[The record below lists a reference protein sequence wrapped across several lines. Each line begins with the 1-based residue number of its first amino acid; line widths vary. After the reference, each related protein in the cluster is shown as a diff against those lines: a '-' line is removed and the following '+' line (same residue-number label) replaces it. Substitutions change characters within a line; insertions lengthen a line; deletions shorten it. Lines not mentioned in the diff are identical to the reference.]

1 MEILEQIRLVF
12 MDNLILNTID
22 ILIVYFLLYYAYRL
36 IDQMRGK
43 QLIKGIAVFVII
55 AQLSKFF
62 QLYTLS
68 WILNSTL
75 QLGFIA
81 LIIIFQPELRK
92 ALEFLGNSAILTSP
106 DEDLEKEAA
115 TKIVDSVFSAVSS
128 LARQKIGALIV
139 FERKTGLK
147 DIADTGV
154 RLDSEISS
162 GLLINIFIPN
172 TPLHDGAVLIRKDK
186 VVSAGCFLPLTDNN
200 TLSKETGTRH
210 RAALGMAEKS
220 DAVVVIVSEE
230 TGYISYAK
238 AGRLYRNISSDDFEK
253 LLTRLY
259 ISENKTRRHFSW
271 GAKNEK

>member
-1 MEILEQIRLVF
+1 MEFLEQIRLVF
-12 MDNLILNTID
+12 MDNMILNMID
-22 ILIVYFLLYYAYRL
+22 ILIVYLLLYYAYRL

-55 AQLSKFF
+55 AQLAKFF
-62 QLYTLS
+62 QMYTLS
-68 WILNSTL
+68 WIMNSTL

-92 ALEFLGNSAILTSP
+92 ALEFLGNSTIFTNV
-106 DEDLEKEAA
+106 DELLEKDDA
-115 TKIVDSVFSAVSS
+115 TRVVNDIVSAVSS

-154 RLDSEISS
+154 KLDSEISS

-172 TPLHDGAVLIRKDK
+172 TPLHDGAVLLRKDK

-200 TLSKETGTRH
+200 SLSK
-210 RAALGMAEKS
+210 
-220 DAVVVIVSEE
+220 
-230 TGYISYAK
+230 
-238 AGRLYRNISSDDFEK
+238 K
-253 LLTRLY
+253 LVQDIGQHLECL
-259 ISENKTRRHFSW
+259 
-271 GAKNEK
+271 KNPME

>member
-1 MEILEQIRLVF
+1 MEFLEQIRLVF
-12 MDNLILNTID
+12 MDNMILNIID
-22 ILIVYFLLYYAYRL
+22 ILIVYLLLYYAYRL

-55 AQLSKFF
+55 AQLAKFF
-62 QLYTLS
+62 QMYTLS
-68 WILNSTL
+68 WIMNSTL

-92 ALEFLGNSAILTSP
+92 ALEFLGNSTIFTNV
-106 DEDLEKEAA
+106 DELLEKDDA
-115 TKIVDSVFSAVSS
+115 TRVVNDIVSAVSS

-154 RLDSEISS
+154 KLDSEISS

-172 TPLHDGAVLIRKDK
+172 TPLHDGAVLLRKDK

-200 TLSKETGTRH
+200 SLSKETGTRH
-210 RAALGMAEKS
+210 RAALGMSEKS
-220 DAVVVIVSEE
+220 DAVVLIVSEE
-230 TGYISYAK
+230 TGYISYAE
-238 AGRLYRNISSDDFEK
+238 AGKLYRNIDTDRLEK
-253 LLTRLY
+253 LLNSMY
-259 ISENKTRRHFSW
+259 MPEVKQRRHFNW
-271 GAKNEK
+271 GQKNEK